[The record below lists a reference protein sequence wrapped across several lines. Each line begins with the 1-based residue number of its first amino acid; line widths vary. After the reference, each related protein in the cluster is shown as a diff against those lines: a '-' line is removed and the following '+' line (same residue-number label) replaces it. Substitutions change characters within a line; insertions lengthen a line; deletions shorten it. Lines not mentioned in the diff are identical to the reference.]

1 MQPPQPG
8 HTGMKDRC
16 RRLLHGTAPGD
27 KVGDDGAAF
36 LLDLLQRHPDAAAKI
51 GAGIAY
57 FTVRMNA
64 PYGTPG
70 FWLHRVDGTAEA
82 FSYLKCLR
90 PQSRQHPVTQALRR
104 AVALDITRFRDTVLA
119 AQPVVV
125 CPITGDP
132 AIAGNCDVDHAP
144 PWTFARLAAAF
155 LQTEGDIRVAY
166 PEVGLVMAD
175 ADQERRWR
183 EFHNRHA
190 TLRVVSVR
198 GNARGRR

>member
-1 MQPPQPG
+1 V
-8 HTGMKDRC
+8 KDRC
-16 RRLLHGTAPGD
+16 RLLLHQATPGAKVTGTD
-27 KVGDDGAAF
+27 AAF
-36 LLDLLQRHPDAAAKI
+36 LLDMLQHHPDAAAKI
-51 GAGIAY
+51 GAGVSY
-57 FTVRMNA
+57 FTVELNA

-90 PQSRQHPVTQALRR
+90 PRSRQHPVTQALRR
-104 AVALDITRFRDTVLA
+104 AVAPDIVRFRDTVLS
-119 AQPVVV
+119 AQPVIT
-125 CPITGDP
+125 CPVTGDP

-155 LQTEGDIRVAY
+155 LQTEGEVRIDY
-166 PEVGLVMAD
+166 PEVGSVMAD

-183 EFHNRHA
+183 DFHNSHA

-198 GNARGRR
+198 GNARGRE